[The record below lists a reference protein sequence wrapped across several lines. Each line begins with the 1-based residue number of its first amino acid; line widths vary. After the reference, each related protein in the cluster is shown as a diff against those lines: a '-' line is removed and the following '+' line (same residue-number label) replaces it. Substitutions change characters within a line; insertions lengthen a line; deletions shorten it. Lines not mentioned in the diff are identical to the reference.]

1 MGIMCVSV
9 ISRNKKFSC
18 KCPPRLPSIRR
29 QPILISSFSPFSSF
43 YGTAMTTNPKALRNA
58 FISLLK
64 SLIEE
69 DLSTDIVVNTC
80 RNDVSFSLAG
90 GQQEVLGL
98 RCLTGT
104 HVPIGALFAITFH
117 VHVGGGTIYEILRSL
132 LPKESFCTS
141 LYAEH
146 SSNLTKY
153 AVFRNHG
160 VVCFYAH
167 DNLAAFTR
175 KLYPTLQKE
184 FIVPAFALLQEKK
197 EVIDHIVAKA
207 KSYSFPLAT
216 ILILLSR
223 LGELEHYESLLS
235 SYTNFRPADRK
246 IVLTHD
252 FGLRL
257 KQLET

>member
-1 MGIMCVSV
+1 M
-9 ISRNKKFSC
+9 
-18 KCPPRLPSIRR
+18 
-29 QPILISSFSPFSSF
+29 
-43 YGTAMTTNPKALRNA
+43 AMTTTPKALRNA

-69 DLSTDIVVNTC
+69 DLSTDIVVVNTC
-80 RNDVSFSLAG
+80 GNVVSFSLAE

-104 HVPIGALFAITFH
+104 HVPMGALFAITFH
-117 VHVGGGTIYEILRSL
+117 VQVVGGTIYEILRSL

-141 LYAEH
+141 LYTEY

-207 KSYSFPLAT
+207 KAKSYSFPLAT

-235 SYTNFRPADRK
+235 SYTHFRPADRRM
-246 IVLTHD
+246 VLTHD
-252 FGLRL
+252 FVLRL
-257 KQLET
+257 KQLEI

>member
-1 MGIMCVSV
+1 M
-9 ISRNKKFSC
+9 
-18 KCPPRLPSIRR
+18 
-29 QPILISSFSPFSSF
+29 
-43 YGTAMTTNPKALRNA
+43 ATNPKALRSA

-69 DLSTDIVVNTC
+69 DLSTEIVVNTC

-104 HVPIGALFAITFH
+104 HVPMGALFAITFH
-117 VHVGGGTIYEILRSL
+117 VHVVSGTIYKILCSL

-141 LYAEH
+141 LYSEY

-197 EVIDHIVAKA
+197 EVIDHILAKAKA

-246 IVLTHD
+246 MVLTHD
-252 FGLRL
+252 FVLRL
-257 KQLET
+257 KLLEI